1 MTTNS
6 GIMLAL
12 NQILVRLLLPFP
24 HFIVLLFPSY
34 PEESVYAKWSVVIG
48 GLNSVLVDRP
58 LTKTYDKQKWIPGSK
73 MVQHSCRVAHW
84 VHWRKKV
91 FRLQTFWAHGPKTL
105 SGWRPQRC
113 SDFLTSMNSQQSHQV
128 RPWSLHQQKDIAT
141 AREIAQAKVSAKSWQ
156 IKNMPSQKWLMPPK
170 CCCI

>member
-91 FRLQTFWAHGPKTL
+91 FRPQTFWARGPKTL

-113 SDFLTSMNSQQSHQV
+113 SDFFDFHEFTAVTSSETVITSPAKGHSNSKRNSTGEGIFCFF
-128 RPWSLHQQKDIAT
+128 LEFFINAYFY
-141 AREIAQAKVSAKSWQ
+141 
-156 IKNMPSQKWLMPPK
+156 
-170 CCCI
+170 